1 MTNHH
6 RCFCELAPLYA
17 LDLLDVA
24 DRLWVEAQIIECP
37 DLAEELTGYQ
47 LTVSQMSYSAPPVQ
61 MAAEI
66 EARLFDRLATIGA
79 LAPVETIAA
88 PRITRSVPG
97 ILALR
102 AAELDWKPHRIPGVD
117 CALLLVDNV
126 SRMRTMLV
134 KAAAGVVYPLHQ
146 HRGVEEILMLTGQL
160 EIEGQVYKTG
170 DYIRSHPNSIHAPST
185 TTGCMFLV
193 RACMDDNYDESLSN

>member
-17 LDLLDVA
+17 LDLLDFA
-24 DRLWVEAQIIECP
+24 DRLWVKAQIIECP
-37 DLAEELTGYQ
+37 DLAEELAGYQ
-47 LTVSQMSYSAPPVQ
+47 LAVSQMSYSALPVP
-61 MAAEI
+61 MAVEI
-66 EARLFDRLATIGA
+66 EQRLFDRLATSGA
-79 LAPVETIAA
+79 LDPAETLTTPHIQPSA
-88 PRITRSVPG
+88 PG
-97 ILALR
+97 ILTMR

-117 CALLLVDNV
+117 CALLLVDDV

-134 KAAAGVVYPLHQ
+134 KAAAGVVYPLRQ
-146 HRGVEEILMLTGQL
+146 HRGVEEILMLTGKL
-160 EIEGQVYKTG
+160 EIEGQVYETG
-170 DYIRSHPNSIHAPST
+170 DYIRSQPNSIHAPST